1 MQAERAMTTAATLTR
16 ATSQTMGSQIIGLA
30 GALAFILLVVISVIP
45 R

>member
-1 MQAERAMTTAATLTR
+1 MTTAATLTR
-16 ATSQTMGSQIIGLA
+16 ATTQTIGSQIIGLA

>member
-1 MQAERAMTTAATLTR
+1 MTTAATLTR
-16 ATSQTMGSQIIGLA
+16 ATTSQTAIGLA

>member
-1 MQAERAMTTAATLTR
+1 MQGERAMTTATTLTR
-16 ATSQTMGSQIIGLA
+16 PTPSQMIGLV

>member
-1 MQAERAMTTAATLTR
+1 MTTAATLTR
-16 ATSQTMGSQIIGLA
+16 ATTSQAIGLV